1 MNETVWVSNIIKLKE
16 AIKKIPIKTGSCVK
30 REPYNNMAAT
40 LSDAILQAGMNYKT
54 VVMPRISNI
63 LYNYSDFIST
73 CDFII
78 LFQTI
83 PIEQI
88 IQWKNKKKQKTL
100 CDLAWFLYNEG
111 VNTEKDF
118 GLWIKLSDNENKLLD
133 VEGIGYKTIDY
144 LKLLSGMESIP
155 IDRHLFKFLKN
166 SEIPINTYYEARD
179 IFKFVA
185 KELNIEESVLDKM
198 IWDYM
203 SSDNKQLKL
212 F

>member
-1 MNETVWVSNIIKLKE
+1 MSETVLVSNIIKLKE

-78 LFQTI
+78 LSKTI

-88 IQWKNKKKQKTL
+88 I
-100 CDLAWFLYNEG
+100 
-111 VNTEKDF
+111 
-118 GLWIKLSDNENKLLD
+118 
-133 VEGIGYKTIDY
+133 
-144 LKLLSGMESIP
+144 
-155 IDRHLFKFLKN
+155 
-166 SEIPINTYYEARD
+166 
-179 IFKFVA
+179 
-185 KELNIEESVLDKM
+185 
-198 IWDYM
+198 
-203 SSDNKQLKL
+203 
-212 F
+212 